1 MDEALKLKFETKEID
16 SFFDCLAD
24 ILLKLSNNTLDTF
37 PEFKKYFSKV
47 MICRYL
53 SMSPNLL
60 CIAEY
65 LNKMQLVLSNEQ
77 FYHLA
82 YELVPKQKSGY
93 IKYIKKP
100 KKEKNNE
107 KIKENLS
114 FSSISIYDI

>member
-1 MDEALKLKFETKEID
+1 
-16 SFFDCLAD
+16 
-24 ILLKLSNNTLDTF
+24 
-37 PEFKKYFSKV
+37 
-47 MICRYL
+47 
-53 SMSPNLL
+53 MSPNLL